1 MGSSEHRC
9 VLTGQLPDQEEH
21 AVRDHGPPHENQRDP
36 AHDPAAGAPDRTYTF
51 GDGDGEAARLALVT
65 KIFGP
70 TSEELLT
77 QVVEDPPVLAYD
89 LGCGPGHTTRLVAR
103 ATGAA
108 LTVGLERS
116 AAHLTRARDGAPKG
130 VRFVTWDVAELPFP
144 TGPADLVYARLLLAH
159 LEDPV
164 AVALSWVTQLNVG
177 GLLVVDELEWIAT
190 DYPVLQ
196 AHLHLAASLVATTGA
211 QMCAGP
217 LLAGLGD
224 VPGLRQHLRRVVEL
238 PVPTTDAAAMFEM
251 SLDAWGEGIVA
262 AGLCDRSELCEL
274 TSALSV
280 LRDSPATGEITWC
293 WPPGTVNIESTRW
306 LNTARERVVAGGA
319 DREDGGP
326 RDVAFRRLIPL
337 RLPRQPGGLPSRRR
351 WRCGS

>member
-36 AHDPAAGAPDRTYTF
+36 SHDPAAGAPDRTYTF

-116 AAHLTRARDGAPKG
+116 AAHLARARAGAPKG

-144 TGPADLVYARLLLAH
+144 TGPADLVYTRLLLAH
-159 LEDPV
+159 LQDPV
-164 AVALSWVTQLNVG
+164 AVALSWATQLNVG
-177 GLLVVDELEWIAT
+177 GLLVVDELEWIST
-190 DYPVLQ
+190 DHPVLQ
-196 AHLHLAASLVATTGA
+196 AHLRLASSLVATTGA

-217 LLAGLGD
+217 VLAGLG
-224 VPGLRQHLRRVVEL
+224 VARSRRV
-238 PVPTTDAAAMFEM
+238 
-251 SLDAWGEGIVA
+251 
-262 AGLCDRSELCEL
+262 LCGSGRRDRSLELSGSDL
-274 TSALSV
+274 VRLS
-280 LRDSPATGEITWC
+280 G
-293 WPPGTVNIESTRW
+293 
-306 LNTARERVVAGGA
+306 
-319 DREDGGP
+319 DREGCRVP
-326 RDVAFRRLIPL
+326 RDQQRRPAATSC
-337 RLPRQPGGLPSRRR
+337 RRESRRR
-351 WRCGS
+351 ASDEPVAGSGFEQAADRPVGEIVDRLWPQPERG